1 MHLRRE
7 EESRNMARY
16 YVMEISSNL
25 FGETCL
31 ARTWGR
37 IGTKGQTKIHLF
49 EREEEAQQLLVELA
63 ERKQA
68 RGYTPL

>member
-1 MHLRRE
+1 
-7 EESRNMARY
+7 MARY

-25 FGETCL
+25 FGETYL

-37 IGTKGQTKIHLF
+37 IGTKGQTMIHLF